1 MQVVRRA
8 SFVAMPW
15 KNGGGTT
22 YELKRE
28 PDWRVSIAHIA
39 ASGPF
44 SEFPD
49 RWRHM
54 ALLQGAGVRLIFSD
68 GRRVELRRCG
78 DLVEFDGAVA
88 AQCELLD
95 GECFDLNLMVARTL
109 AAAVRVYSRG
119 EASAL
124 RVADGAT
131 GLMVALD
138 AAAALEDEA
147 GASVV
152 LQPWELAVLPSGT
165 VHVAAPGPLFFA
177 TLHG

>member
-1 MQVVRRA
+1 LQIVRRA

-28 PDWRVSIAHIA
+28 PDWRVSIAHVA

-49 RWRHM
+49 RRRHL
-54 ALLQGAGVRLIFSD
+54 ALLQGAGVRLRFAD

-78 DLVEFDGAVA
+78 DLVEFDGAGA
-88 AQCELLD
+88 TQCELLD
-95 GECFDLNLMVARTL
+95 GECFDLNLMVARSL
-109 AAAVRVYSRG
+109 AVAVRVHVRG
-119 EASAL
+119 EAPAL
-124 RVADGAT
+124 QVADGAT

-138 AAAALEDEA
+138 AVAVMHDQT
-147 GASVV
+147 GADVV
-152 LQPWELAVLPSGT
+152 LQPWELAVLPPGT
-165 VHVAAPGPLFFA
+165 VRVAAPGPLFFA